1 MTIFF
6 QHVGE
11 ANSNR
16 DFRKTLFDGGGL
28 IRFTFDNVEPYL
40 QHLPKSELTP
50 LAELCEAEAADGF
63 QIWGIPS
70 GAKSVL
76 KIFVEGDQLL
86 LLKSITYGGAI
97 EYSGRA
103 VGIPRQECFELSQHL
118 WGDARFP
125 LICFLIGSRV
135 HYPWLVFLESFGFKS
150 NWDPAG
156 MTWRLL
162 PKRIK
167 ESRYGTEDEVIRAIM
182 EFKPREHF
190 L

>member
-1 MTIFF
+1 MTIYF

-16 DFRKTLFDGGGL
+16 DFPKTLFTRDGL
-28 IRFTFDNVEPYL
+28 RQFTFAEVEPYL
-40 QHLPKSELTP
+40 EHLPNDERTR
-50 LAELCEAEAADGF
+50 LADVCAAEAADGF

-76 KIFVEGDQLL
+76 KHFVEGDQLL
-86 LLKSITYGGAI
+86 LLKSITHGGAI

-103 VGIPRQECFELSQHL
+103 VGIPRRECFELSRHL
-118 WGDARFP
+118 WGEARFP
-125 LICFLIGSRV
+125 IICFLIGEQV
-135 HYPWLVFLESFGFKS
+135 HFPWPVFLETFGFKS

-162 PKRIK
+162 PSRVQA
-167 ESRYGTEDEVIRAIM
+167 SRYGSEAEVIRAVTA
-182 EFKPREHF
+182 F
-190 L
+190 